1 MGRRSYHRRMMITG
15 SNILECLCLL
25 FIVSIFSF
33 SSHRVSSQEVSSMN
47 ETNNTSSNEIDLD
60 QLEYLCQHYYPQEFI
75 VSAEVLESGCRLEC
89 VLLKSSGDHGS
100 NFFDASVTKVH
111 NLNEGLSCD
120 TELVRI
126 QNRHFFILLYLFNS
140 YTFSFSFNFISFS
153 IHNSLSLR
161 FECINNRAPPFPFTI
176 LSFYSFIPLFFH
188 YISLTLMHTE
198 RKMFLLP

>member
-1 MGRRSYHRRMMITG
+1 MGRSYHRRMMTTR
-15 SNILECLCLL
+15 SNILECLCFL

-33 SSHRVSSQEVSSMN
+33 SSHRVSSQDVSSMN
-47 ETNNTSSNEIDLD
+47 ETNNTSYNEIDLD

-126 QNRHFFILLYLFNS
+126 QNMTLFYTFIFIQFIHIFILLQFH
-140 YTFSFSFNFISFS
+140 FIL
-153 IHNSLSLR
+153 NPQLTL
-161 FECINNRAPPFPFTI
+161 
-176 LSFYSFIPLFFH
+176 LSF
-188 YISLTLMHTE
+188 
-198 RKMFLLP
+198 